1 MSVTPGVS
9 KTRTIS
15 ASNGI
20 SGGVGS
26 TTVVQG
32 QGIDVSLTGVGST
45 TSVGSVTPQT
55 DQVISV
61 TGVAGTPAVGSATG
75 QGNISVSITGVAGT
89 SSTGSA
95 TGIGNTIINLTGLS
109 TSASVGN
116 VLVWD
121 RIIPAPGNVWSDIAA

>member
-1 MSVTPGVS
+1 M
-9 KTRTIS
+9 
-15 ASNGI
+15 
-20 SGGVGS
+20 
-26 TTVVQG
+26 
-32 QGIDVSLTGVGST
+32 
-45 TSVGSVTPQT
+45 TPQT

-61 TGVAGTPAVGSATG
+61 TGVVGTPAVGSATG
-75 QGNISVSITGVAGT
+75 QGNISVSITGVVGT

-95 TGIGNTIINLTGLS
+95 SGIGNTIINLTGLS